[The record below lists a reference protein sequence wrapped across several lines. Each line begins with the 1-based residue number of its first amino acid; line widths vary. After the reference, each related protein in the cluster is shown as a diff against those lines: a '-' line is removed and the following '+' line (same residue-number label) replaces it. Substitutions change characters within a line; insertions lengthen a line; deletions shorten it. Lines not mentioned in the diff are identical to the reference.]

1 MNRPLR
7 ILAVTLIGLIAG
19 CVSRNNQTEGPYI
32 GTWYA
37 QGRDPSLTWRLAD
50 DGGYGQANG
59 FVTPDANQGSWSV
72 EDGELII
79 VKKTDGDGVKERLK
93 AKVVG
98 NTMTVDQPGGP
109 LIFTRVSK

>member
-7 ILAVTLIGLIAG
+7 ILAVSIIGLIAG
-19 CVSRNNQTEGPYI
+19 CASRNNQIEGPYI

-37 QGRDPSLTWRLAD
+37 QGRDPSLTWKLAENGAYGEGTGFITPETD
-50 DGGYGQANG
+50 D
-59 FVTPDANQGSWSV
+59 GSWSV
-72 EDGELII
+72 EDGQLII
-79 VKKTDGDGVKERLK
+79 RKKSDGEKEQKRLK

-109 LIFTRVSK
+109 LILTRVAK